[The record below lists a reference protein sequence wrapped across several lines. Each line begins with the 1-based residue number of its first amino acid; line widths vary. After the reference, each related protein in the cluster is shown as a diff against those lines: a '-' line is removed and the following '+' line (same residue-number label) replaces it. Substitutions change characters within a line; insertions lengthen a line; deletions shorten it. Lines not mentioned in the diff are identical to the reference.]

1 MKRKAM
7 MGWVFGIPILVLVLI
22 LVIVVHEKEKDGITR
37 AMAAKSVALVFL
49 SQEELDGHGASRFP
63 ARTMDQ
69 WFVPYMDCLYELGYI
84 TEEEIPATE
93 EDALTYLTYA
103 DAFRLAGRISG
114 DLERLIEAGRQNSN
128 RPIPKERWWLL
139 YDALL
144 KEADKDHQVEEA
156 QIQV

>member
-49 SQEELDGHGASRFP
+49 SQEELDGWQKEHGASRFP

-69 WFVPYMDCLYELGYI
+69 WFVPYMD
-84 TEEEIPATE
+84 
-93 EDALTYLTYA
+93 
-103 DAFRLAGRISG
+103 
-114 DLERLIEAGRQNSN
+114 
-128 RPIPKERWWLL
+128 
-139 YDALL
+139 
-144 KEADKDHQVEEA
+144 
-156 QIQV
+156 